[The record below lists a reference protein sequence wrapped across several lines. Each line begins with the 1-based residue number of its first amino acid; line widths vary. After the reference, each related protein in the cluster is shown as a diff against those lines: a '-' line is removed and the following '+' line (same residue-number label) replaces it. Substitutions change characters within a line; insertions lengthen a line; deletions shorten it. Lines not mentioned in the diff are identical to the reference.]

1 MFSFGFS
8 FCFWLN
14 NNFCYMKRS
23 RLINH
28 FLLFACLFACLFVRL
43 FCFLSWNFRV
53 TIHNLIAFLQFPK
66 FYSFFCY
73 FNIILRF
80 ILSFTILS
88 CTLFYYEFILTHF
101 MAVTSKQKHFCNTV
115 PWFFL
120 RKVHCH
126 WPWSLLR
133 MDSCVL
139 GDILH
144 SLMSSILFL

>member
-1 MFSFGFS
+1 MLHETVKVNKSFSFVS
-8 FCFWLN
+8 
-14 NNFCYMKRS
+14 
-23 RLINH
+23 
-28 FLLFACLFACLFVRL
+28 LFVCLFVCLFVRL

-115 PWFFL
+115 PWFFP

-144 SLMSSILFL
+144 SLMFSILFL

>member
-1 MFSFGFS
+1 
-8 FCFWLN
+8 
-14 NNFCYMKRS
+14 MKRS

-53 TIHNLIAFLQFPK
+53 TIQNLIDFPQFPK

-126 WPWSLLR
+126 WPSFSLR
-133 MDSCVL
+133 MAPV
-139 GDILH
+139 
-144 SLMSSILFL
+144 FLETFFAF

>member
-1 MFSFGFS
+1 
-8 FCFWLN
+8 
-14 NNFCYMKRS
+14 MKRS

-53 TIHNLIAFLQFPK
+53 TILNLIDFPQFPK

-88 CTLFYYEFILTHF
+88 CTLFYYEFILTHV

-126 WPWSLLR
+126 WPCRHLL
-133 MDSCVL
+133 
-139 GDILH
+139 
-144 SLMSSILFL
+144 